1 MVTKDTNINNS
12 KYSKTKYKIN
22 QYSDITI
29 AIFNFLNYIFEH
41 QQANAANSSKG
52 NLNYNFGQLYA
63 ILGNFF
69 SVYHQSRAGAP
80 RAGLH

>member
-12 KYSKTKYKIN
+12 KYSKTKYKIS
-22 QYSDITI
+22 QYSDIII

-41 QQANAANSSKG
+41 QQAKSNKG
-52 NLNYNFGQLYA
+52 NLNYNFRQLYA